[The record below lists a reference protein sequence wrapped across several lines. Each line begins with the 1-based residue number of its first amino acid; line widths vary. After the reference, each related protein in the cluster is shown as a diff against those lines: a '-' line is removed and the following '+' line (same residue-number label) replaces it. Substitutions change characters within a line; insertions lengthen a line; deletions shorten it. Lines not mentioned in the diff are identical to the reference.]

1 MIIHLI
7 FITTF
12 VILWNLYIGY
22 SKQIG
27 LYLSAITFILVTI
40 MPSVNN
46 YKTPFMLKMHLI
58 IFTSICIFIGIL
70 YDCIQNSINKI
81 LTWLIRINIGVLIFA
96 IDNYLIKGLLLF
108 SVITTP
114 YVFINNKS
122 IDLTS
127 SFINKDLWVF
137 LTTII
142 LLWFYNEN
150 IYFKNNNSFTL
161 VLISLII
168 PCIFHFINNKYFES
182 RAILLCLAIIFDIF
196 NHNKSLSQILNIL
209 TY

>member
-1 MIIHLI
+1 
-7 FITTF
+7 
-12 VILWNLYIGY
+12 
-22 SKQIG
+22 
-27 LYLSAITFILVTI
+27 

-58 IFTSICIFIGIL
+58 IFTSMCIFIGLL
-70 YDCIQNSINKI
+70 YDCIQNLINKI
-81 LTWLIRINIGVLIFA
+81 LTWLIRLNIGVLIFA
-96 IDNYLIKGLLLF
+96 INNYLIKCLLFF

-114 YVFINNKS
+114 YVLINNKS
-122 IDLTS
+122 IEMKP

-150 IYFKNNNSFTL
+150 IHFKNNNSFIH

-168 PCIFHFINNKYFES
+168 PCIFHFMNDKYFES
-182 RAILLCLAIIFDIF
+182 RAMLLCLTMIFDIF
-196 NHNKSLSQILNIL
+196 NHNKSLSQILNIVS
-209 TY
+209 Y